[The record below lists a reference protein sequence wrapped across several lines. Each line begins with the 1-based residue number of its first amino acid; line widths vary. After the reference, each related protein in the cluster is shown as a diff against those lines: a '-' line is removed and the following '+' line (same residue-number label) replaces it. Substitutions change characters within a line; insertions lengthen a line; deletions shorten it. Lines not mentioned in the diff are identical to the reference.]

1 MGCYDRMNRCKAC
14 VLKADGVFGRDRQ
27 RTIVSSG
34 HSDGTTVMTGIRR
47 HPRVWEELGK
57 MCRAID
63 AIDSQSIAIDSLVDR
78 TFLIEVFFIS
88 TAQMFLRAVHHGH
101 LRPKFRSNTCV
112 TKGVLC
118 PKKSIPSIKSSTV
131 P

>member
-1 MGCYDRMNRCKAC
+1 
-14 VLKADGVFGRDRQ
+14 
-27 RTIVSSG
+27 
-34 HSDGTTVMTGIRR
+34 MTGIRR

-63 AIDSQSIAIDSLVDR
+63 AIDSRVDR

-88 TAQMFLRAVHHGH
+88 TAQLFLRAVHHEQSPPEFS
-101 LRPKFRSNTCV
+101 LNTRL

-118 PKKSIPSIKSSTV
+118 LEKSIHSIKSSTV
-131 P
+131 R